1 MGIIINS
8 GLKIKILREFL
19 VSPIVDISAMRSGM
33 RVTEKNNDTFT
44 LNVHE
49 SVGSITI
56 KPIKIPLAI
65 IVMRQAANA
74 VRNLPLRSPSRVPAG
89 LMIRQTP
96 NKSNLK
102 KK

>member
-1 MGIIINS
+1 MN
-8 GLKIKILREFL
+8 
-19 VSPIVDISAMRSGM
+19 VIVDRMAMKSSG
-33 RVTEKNNDTFT
+33 KK
-44 LNVHE
+44 
-49 SVGSITI
+49 TI
-56 KPIKIPLAI
+56 KTSAVFSGTGIALSEIVTIAAIIYPLAN
-65 IVMRQAANA
+65 IVKRQAANA